1 AGFLF
6 TGTEMATAV
15 DEKVALPIIVWNND
29 CLGQIRDGLLERDIE
44 PIGVTPGRNPDF
56 PAFAKSFGAYGHKA
70 TSLSD
75 LTGSVKDA
83 FEADGPTLIE
93 VHENSDFLS

>member
-1 AGFLF
+1 
-6 TGTEMATAV
+6 
-15 DEKVALPIIVWNND
+15 
-29 CLGQIRDGLLERDIE
+29 
-44 PIGVTPGRNPDF
+44 TPGRNPDF